1 MDHHY
6 EGDDLIVRK
15 IRVGDMGNNTYVLE
29 CPETHDGLLVDG
41 SFDAPR
47 ILEESEG
54 ANIVGIVQTHG
65 HYDHVDALPALKEKL
80 DVPVYAH
87 PAESYPVAIDV
98 ELSDG
103 DTISFGR
110 DHLVK
115 VLHTPGHTPGG
126 VCLVIGKH
134 LVSGDTL
141 FPGGPG
147 NTWNKPELFK
157 QIIEQVE
164 TKLFTLPEDTVVY
177 PGHGDDTTIGAEKPH
192 LAEWKERG
200 W

>member
-1 MDHHY
+1 LSHHY

-15 IRVGDMGNNTYVLE
+15 IRVGNLENNTYVLE
-29 CPETHDGLLVDG
+29 CPATHDALLIDG
-41 SFDAPR
+41 CFEPDR
-47 ILEESEG
+47 ILEGIEG
-54 ANIVGIVQTHG
+54 ANVVGIVQTHA
-65 HYDHVDALPALKEKL
+65 HWDHIEALPDLKTEL
-80 DVPVYAH
+80 GVPVYAH
-87 PAESYPVAIDV
+87 AGEDYPVPIDI

-103 DTISFGR
+103 DTIFFGK
-110 DHLVK
+110 DHEVE

-126 VCLVIGKH
+126 VCLLIGKH

-147 NTWNKPELFK
+147 NTWDDGKLFD
-157 QIIEQVE
+157 QIISSIES
-164 TKLFTLPEDTVVY
+164 KLFTLPDDTRVY

-192 LAEWKERG
+192 LDEWKERR